1 MSPKRKGVIGTLMGA
16 RRRVGFGL
24 LGAAVLV
31 WVGGEAL
38 GFDWVPLLAGIGY
51 LVAAWLGGPKE
62 GPWGP
67 ACVLIG
73 WGLAVV
79 AVREGWVERPEA
91 PMFLVGVGAGLVAAA
106 LLRERG
112 HQIGLGGTAAAVVVG
127 GLAYL
132 FVGDVEAL
140 GEATT
145 YAVAIAAYGVLNL
158 LQVKVGR
165 R

>member
-1 MSPKRKGVIGTLMGA
+1 MSPRRRGVVATLMGA
-16 RRRVGFGL
+16 RRRVGVGL
-24 LGAAVLV
+24 LAGALLV
-31 WVGGEAL
+31 WWGGGAL
-38 GFDWVPLLAGIGY
+38 GFDWVPLLAGLGY
-51 LVAAWLGGPKE
+51 LLAAWGGGPKE

-67 ACVLIG
+67 ACVLVG
-73 WGLAVV
+73 WGAAVV
-79 AVREGWVERPEA
+79 AVREGWVEQPEA

-112 HQIGLGGTAAAVVVG
+112 HQIGIGGTGAAVLVA

-132 FVGDVEAL
+132 FVDDVEAL
-140 GEATT
+140 AEPTT

-158 LQVKVGR
+158 LEVKVGR